1 MTIPQVLPTYVDRG
15 GEQVWRAP
23 GRLREVELYGF
34 VVPARRRAID
44 DLLQRYLVTPSGG
57 AVDYRCAHDNVIVT
71 FGKIGRESS
80 KDPVDSQRGYILER
94 EVSVWCLV
102 ADVKARGRLLW
113 FLPYIFTDT
122 GATVASGREIFG
134 YPKQLGL
141 FDAPYTD
148 LLERPAGGVVTV
160 RGYAVDPYHPD
171 SQSIER
177 EMISVARKRGA
188 ANPTSGAS
196 SIEEELG
203 RFFDGG
209 LQIDPRLPSGP
220 GPAPRVAI
228 TAADASAPPR
238 TSAVHPKVRGILD
251 ALSGAVLSDSAD
263 VLIADLVADPTL
275 VFLKQFRD
283 VACPTK
289 ACYQAVVEAP
299 LSVEFGGASYRAL
312 DPELF
317 ELTVQNWAGDP
328 IAADLGMPAATP
340 IVPERA
346 FQAAF
351 GFDVELG
358 TEVWRAPT

>member
-1 MTIPQVLPTYVDRG
+1 MTIPQALPTYVDRG

-34 VVPARRRAID
+34 VVPAQRGAID
-44 DLLQRYLVTPSGG
+44 RLLQRYLAAPSGG

-71 FGKIGRESS
+71 FGEIGRESS
-80 KDPVDSQRGYILER
+80 ADPVDSQRGYILER

-141 FDAPYTD
+141 FDDPYTE

-160 RGYAVDPYHPD
+160 RGYAVDPYDPD
-171 SQSIER
+171 SRSTER
-177 EMISVARKRGA
+177 EMISVARRRGA
-188 ANPTSGAS
+188 ANPPSSAS
-196 SIEEELG
+196 SIAEELEL
-203 RFFDGG
+203 FFAGG
-209 LQIDPRLPSGP
+209 LEIDAVLPSGP
-220 GPAPRVAI
+220 GPAPRAVI
-228 TAADASAPPR
+228 TAADAPPPR
-238 TSAVHPKVRGILD
+238 RAPAVHPKVRGILD
-251 ALSGAVLSDSAD
+251 TLRGAVLSEGPEA
-263 VLIADLVADPTL
+263 LIADLVANPTL

-289 ACYQAVVEAP
+289 ACYQAVVEAS

-312 DPELF
+312 DPSLF
-317 ELTVQNWAGDP
+317 ALTVQNWAGDP

-340 IVPERA
+340 IAPERA
-346 FQAAF
+346 FHVAF

-358 TEVWRAPT
+358 AEVWRAPT